1 MAFSFLKF
9 SINSH
14 HGVSFYLVI
23 GVIADWKKT
32 NHFTVTL
39 NERFDRIFIP
49 HTQTYTLRFLFCVPK
64 MYFEI

>member
-1 MAFSFLKF
+1 MTFSFLKI

-14 HGVSFYLVI
+14 HAISFYLVI
-23 GVIADWKKT
+23 GVIVDWK

-49 HTQTYTLRFLFCVPK
+49 HTHTQTLRFLFCVPK
-64 MYFEI
+64 MYFEIK

>member
-1 MAFSFLKF
+1 MTFSFLKI

-14 HGVSFYLVI
+14 HEVSFYLVI
-23 GVIADWKKT
+23 GVIVDWK